1 MSGDLFEELV
11 ALESCA
17 FPKKC
22 STCGEVYNSVDE
34 YTAKTVEIRGA
45 TGLKASE
52 DDDGS
57 TILELYRNCHCG
69 STLLDFFADRRDV
82 SEKGLKRR
90 KAFDTVLEH
99 LVEEGIERE
108 KARSEL
114 KYYMRHKKS
123 ELFEKLGVFK
133 AKSSKNI

>member
-22 STCGEVYNSVDE
+22 QTCGKVFNSVEE
-34 YTAKTVEIRGA
+34 YTAETVEIRGT

-57 TILELYRNCHCG
+57 TVLELYRNCPCG

-82 SEKGLKRR
+82 TEKGLKRR

-99 LVEEGIERE
+99 LVELGIERE
-108 KARSEL
+108 EGRSEL

-133 AKSSKNI
+133 AKGSKKI